1 VDLSF
6 PILSRCLSVLAV
18 ALLSAT
24 LAGPAHTSSAAKFT
38 LQSLIDGESFITKN
52 GLLFSDFDVVI
63 SGDLE
68 SQVDLADIN
77 LRVLDD
83 GFRLKGPVSTRNG
96 ELGEILISY
105 SVSVL
110 SSSENA
116 SSPLLGIIEASL
128 LTKAKARGEGSEVGV
143 FEELGAEGLPEPI
156 VLVTEFIGGD
166 GAGPILVDDVVF
178 DSPLLEIQVEKLIQ
192 FASALPGGKAQLKFF
207 EQRFGV
213 IPEPGTLALLGLG
226 LAGLAGVGRR
236 RAG

>member
-1 VDLSF
+1 
-6 PILSRCLSVLAV
+6 V

-24 LAGPAHTSSAAKFT
+24 LASPAHTSSAAKFT
-38 LQSLIDGESFITKN
+38 LQDLIDGETFLTKN

-68 SQVDLADIN
+68 SQVDPADIN

-83 GFRLKGPVSTRNG
+83 GFRLKKPVSTSNG
-96 ELGEILISY
+96 EIGEILISY

-110 SSSENA
+110 SSGENA

-128 LTKAKARGEGSEVGV
+128 LTKARTRGEGSELSVY
-143 FEELGAEGLPEPI
+143 EELGSEGLPQPI
-156 VLVTEFIGGD
+156 VLSTEFSGGD
-166 GAGPILVDDVVF
+166 GASLILLDDAVF
-178 DSPLLEIQVEKLIQ
+178 DTPLFEIQVEKLIQ
-192 FASALPGGKAQLKFF
+192 FASALSGGKAQLKFF

-236 RAG
+236 RAD